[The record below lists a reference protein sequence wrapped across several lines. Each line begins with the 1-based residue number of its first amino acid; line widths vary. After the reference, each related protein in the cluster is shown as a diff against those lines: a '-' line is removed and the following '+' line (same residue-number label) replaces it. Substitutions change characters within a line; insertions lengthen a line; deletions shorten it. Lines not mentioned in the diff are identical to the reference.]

1 MPTAPKPRRRRR
13 WLLLGLLGLAAGVVV
28 YAAVPGKNTHT
39 VSPETTYVTGPLD
52 ADGRVDY
59 VAALN
64 TRLRGDITPEQNAN
78 VLIWQAIGLRP
89 EGSPPPDEYFQWLG
103 RPAPPEDGVYLVR
116 WDKFVRAQAKEPEE
130 IVAPAEEFGPPPG
143 PPGVDD
149 MAFHNERLN
158 RAKKWPWAAADE
170 PDLAEWVTKNA
181 RPLAAFTQASTRPAY
196 YNPLTPKR
204 NAAGKSGLLL
214 ATLLPS
220 MQACRD
226 GANLL
231 AARAMLHLGAGRTDE
246 AWQDLITCHRL
257 GRLLERGGTLI
268 EYLVGVAIQ
277 LIAIQGETT
286 FLSQA
291 KLSAARVAACRADL
305 GRLPPPARVADKV
318 DLTERFV
325 MLDFTQWLA
334 HATPDE
340 LTDLEKFGPPPP
352 AAPAGRLFARGID
365 WDPAMREI
373 NRWYDRWA
381 AAIRLDDFQARD
393 AAMAG
398 LVRELK
404 LLVEET
410 KEAQNDWWA
419 APFRTPAGRGKLA
432 GEIVVSRVFPAAH
445 KIAAA
450 ETRVAQRH
458 RNLTVAF
465 ALAAHRA
472 DTGMY
477 PPALADLAP
486 KYLPTVPQDIY
497 TNADLIYRPAAA
509 GYLFYSVGPNRIDDQ
524 GRDKHSEID
533 GDDLAVEMPAKEPPP
548 VKKPAP
554 EPE

>member
-1 MPTAPKPRRRRR
+1 MAPNQKPRRRR
-13 WLLLGLLGLAAGVVV
+13 WILLGLLGLVAGVVV
-28 YAAVPGKNTHT
+28 YAAVPGTNTYT
-39 VSPETTYVTGPLD
+39 VGPETTYATEPID

-64 TRLRGDITPEQNAN
+64 TRLRGDITPEQTAN
-78 VLIWQAIGLRP
+78 VLIWQAIGPRP
-89 EGSPPPDEYFQWLG
+89 EGRPPPDEYFQWLG
-103 RPAPPEDGVYLVR
+103 RPAPPEEGDYHVR
-116 WDKFVRAQAKEPEE
+116 WEKFIRDQAKEQEEE
-130 IVAPAEEFGPPPG
+130 IG
-143 PPGVDD
+143 PPGVDK
-149 MAFHNERLN
+149 MAFHNDRLN

-170 PDLAEWVTKNA
+170 PDLAEWVKKNA

-204 NAAGKSGLLL
+204 GQLI
-214 ATLLPS
+214 ATMLPS
-220 MQACRD
+220 LQACRE
-226 GANLL
+226 GANLF
-231 AARAMLHLGAGRTDE
+231 AARAMLHLGAGHTDE

-291 KLSAARVAACRADL
+291 KLSAAEVAACRADL

-325 MLDFTQWLA
+325 MLDFVQWLA
-334 HATPDE
+334 HARPDE
-340 LTDLEKFGPPPP
+340 LADLEKFGPPPP
-352 AAPAGRLFARGID
+352 AAPTGRLFSRGID
-365 WDPAMREI
+365 WGPAMRDV
-373 NRWYDRWA
+373 NTWYDRWV
-381 AAIRLDDFQARD
+381 AAIRLEDFQARD

-404 LLVEET
+404 SLVEET
-410 KEAQNDWWA
+410 EEAQNDWWA
-419 APFRTPAGRGKLA
+419 APFRTPVGRGKLA

-458 RNLTVAF
+458 RNLTVAV
-465 ALAAHRA
+465 ALAAYRA
-472 DTGMY
+472 DHGKY
-477 PPALADLAP
+477 PAALADLAP
-486 KYLPTVPQDIY
+486 KYLPIVPQDIY
-497 TNADLIYRPAAA
+497 TYADLIYRPTDL

-524 GRDKHSEID
+524 GRDKHSEMD

-548 VKKPAP
+548 VKKPD
-554 EPE
+554 EKQE